1 MGLGCLYYIVMM
13 HCKWT
18 ATKAPTVSPTEA
30 PSASPTTAPSA
41 SPSEAPTESPT
52 AAVAGG
58 RQDGAVVV
66 EVRIIFGLMLNYT

>member
-41 SPSEAPTESPT
+41 SPSEAPTEAPT
-52 AAVAGG
+52 V
-58 RQDGAVVV
+58 AVVE